1 VIEFRGTAKTWSDG
15 TVGLEPLDLT
25 VPAASTTV
33 LVGSSG
39 SGKTTLLR
47 TVNRMVD
54 PTAGAVL
61 VDGRD
66 VATVDPVALRR
77 SIGYV
82 LQSGGLLPHRSVLD
96 NVARVPALRGR
107 SRNEARERARATL
120 DLVGLDGALVDRY
133 PDGLSGGQQQR
144 VGVARALVG
153 TPRVLLM
160 DEPFGAVDPVVRSE
174 LQDELRRIRAELGTT
189 ILFVTHD
196 MDEALLLGD
205 EIVVMRPGGVVAQR
219 GTPEVLLSAPAD
231 DFVARFIGSGNA
243 GRALALRERDGVEY
257 VEDRGGRI
265 VGRLTASA

>member
-1 VIEFRGTAKTWSDG
+1 VIEFRGVGKTWADG
-15 TVGLEPLDLT
+15 TVALQPLDLT
-25 VPAASTTV
+25 VAAGSTTV

-54 PTAGAVL
+54 PTVGEVL
-61 VDGRD
+61 VDGND

-82 LQSGGLLPHRSVLD
+82 LQAGGLLPHRTVLD
-96 NVARVPALRGR
+96 NVARVPALRGVPR
-107 SRNEARERARATL
+107 SVARDRARAAL
-120 DLVGLDGALVDRY
+120 ELVGLDGALVDRY

-153 TPRVLLM
+153 HPRVLLM
-160 DEPFGAVDPVVRSE
+160 DEPFGAVDPVVRRE

-205 EIVVMRPGGVVAQR
+205 EIVVMRPGGVIAQR
-219 GTPEVLLSAPAD
+219 GTPEALLSAPAD
-231 DFVARFIGSGNA
+231 EFVARFIGSGNA
-243 GRALALRERDGVEY
+243 GRDLALRELDGVEY
-257 VEDRGGRI
+257 VADRGGRI
-265 VGRLTASA
+265 VGRLTA